1 MKRMFYPLIFLLLGA
16 FGLQAQIPDP
26 CTNRQAVLRLMHGAR
41 YTAKCDSI
49 YILSSFK
56 YLQMRNKIAFNDSL
70 IKEYKSM
77 TGKLDE
83 TNDVRSKFNSQL
95 KQYIAKQDSAIDR
108 YKEFTT
114 KADSLVTR
122 STANTDSALT
132 ELRKARFKMFI
143 YSTVAALSGVTVGFL
158 MGKATD

>member
-1 MKRMFYPLIFLLLGA
+1 MKRMFYPLIFLLFSAL
-16 FGLQAQIPDP
+16 GLQAQIPNP
-26 CTNRQAVLRLMHGAR
+26 CTNKEAILRLMQGAK

-49 YILSSFK
+49 YVLSNFK
-56 YLQMRNKIAFNDSL
+56 YRQMRNKIAFSDSL

-77 TGKLDE
+77 AGKLDE
-83 TNDVRSKFNSQL
+83 TNADRNKLNLQL
-95 KQYIAKQDSAIDR
+95 KKYIAKQDSAIDR
-108 YKEFTT
+108 YQEFTAKT
-114 KADSLVTR
+114 DSLVTR